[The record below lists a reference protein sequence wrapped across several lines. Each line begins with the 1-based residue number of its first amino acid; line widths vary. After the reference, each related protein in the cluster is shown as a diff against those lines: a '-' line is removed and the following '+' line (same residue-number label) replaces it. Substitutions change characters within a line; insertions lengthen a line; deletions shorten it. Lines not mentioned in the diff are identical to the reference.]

1 MKFNKDKLRLLY
13 IKKQYILFPTK
24 CDCCN
29 KICHRFTKMYHV
41 NRWGPNK
48 RIVAHYYCLNCMHS
62 AQDVL
67 NEIDSDEIPFG
78 IAGIDDFWHYSKKDN
93 TRMDIRMQKLIESKQ
108 KNKKQKKAKKSKKS
122 KKSKNSSQ

>member
-1 MKFNKDKLRLLY
+1 
-13 IKKQYILFPTK
+13 
-24 CDCCN
+24 
-29 KICHRFTKMYHV
+29 MYHV

-93 TRMDIRMQKLIESKQ
+93 TRMEIRMQKLIESTQ
-108 KNKKQKKAKKSKKS
+108 KNKNKKSLLNS
-122 KKSKNSSQ
+122 ISLQAIINWSDYGAGMRKNTYAL